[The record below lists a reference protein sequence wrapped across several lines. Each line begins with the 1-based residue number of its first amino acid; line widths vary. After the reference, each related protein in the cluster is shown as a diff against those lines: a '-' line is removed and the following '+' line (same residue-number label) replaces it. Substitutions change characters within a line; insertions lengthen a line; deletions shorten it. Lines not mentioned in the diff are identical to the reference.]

1 VIIKYNP
8 NSHYI
13 ELLGFVLDNP
23 SLEFY
28 YTENNERKFIK
39 DDLTLKNLLKNS
51 NHVFIEEN
59 SGSISGLILLWEARG
74 GDKVREYVKFLVS
87 SETVLSNLLKVF
99 SYTSTKDLYIKVKK
113 DSKYL
118 QTFKNNNF
126 QFKNGRGN
134 EVLLMYKKD

>member
-1 VIIKYNP
+1 MIIKYNP

-13 ELLGFVLDNP
+13 ELLGFVLDNS

-39 DDLTLKNLLKNS
+39 DDISLKALLKSSNS
-51 NHVFIEEN
+51 IYVDEN
-59 SGSISGLILLWEARG
+59 NGGISGIILLWEARG

-87 SETVLSNLLKVF
+87 SEPVLSNLLKTF
-99 SYTSTKDLYIKVKK
+99 SYTSDKDLYIKVKK

>member
-1 VIIKYNP
+1 MITNYN
-8 NSHYI
+8 NGKHYV

-39 DDLTLKNLLKNS
+39 DDISLKALLKSSNS
-51 NHVFIEEN
+51 IYVDEN
-59 SGSISGLILLWEARG
+59 NGGISGIILLWEARG

-87 SETVLSNLLKVF
+87 SEAVLGNLLKIF
-99 SYTSTKDLYIKVKK
+99 SYCTSKDLYIKIKK

-134 EVLLMYKKD
+134 EVLLVYKKD

>member
-1 VIIKYNP
+1 MITNYNHTK
-8 NSHYI
+8 HYV

-39 DDLTLKNLLKNS
+39 DDISLKALLKSSNS
-51 NHVFIEEN
+51 IYVDEN
-59 SGSISGLILLWEARG
+59 NGEISGLILLWEARG

-87 SETVLSNLLKVF
+87 SEAVLGNLLKIF
-99 SYTSTKDLYIKVKK
+99 SYAKRKDLYIKIKK